1 MTFKH
6 IILPLVAACVV
17 SACSNSE
24 APRASATEVTEVALS
39 DVPQT
44 VNTIVSAARPDFE
57 ATEVLKKVRD
67 GRVYYDVE
75 GELPNGDEIEFDV
88 LMTES
93 GPEIV
98 EIQRDLNWGDVPL
111 NARSE
116 VSKGNA
122 EGLEIVRVIESIQTD
137 DSIIYEF
144 FVEGHPSDPRL
155 EVRVVD
161 NVAKLLPTRWKH

>member
-1 MTFKH
+1 
-6 IILPLVAACVV
+6 
-17 SACSNSE
+17 
-24 APRASATEVTEVALS
+24 
-39 DVPQT
+39 
-44 VNTIVSAARPDFE
+44 
-57 ATEVLKKVRD
+57 
-67 GRVYYDVE
+67 
-75 GELPNGDEIEFDV
+75 
-88 LMTES
+88 MTES